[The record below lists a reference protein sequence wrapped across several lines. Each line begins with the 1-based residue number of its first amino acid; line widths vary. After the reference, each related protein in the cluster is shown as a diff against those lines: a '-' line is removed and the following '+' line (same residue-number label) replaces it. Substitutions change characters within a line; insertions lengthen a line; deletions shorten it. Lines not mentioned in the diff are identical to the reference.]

1 MIGVERLRF
10 EFAGAPVFDGLDLDV
25 PAGTVTALVGPSG
38 CGKST
43 LLRIV
48 AGLLSPT
55 AGAVHVPDPTP
66 GRGVGLVFQDPRL
79 LPWMTVRQNL
89 AFAREAA
96 GVDGEVGP
104 LLDLVGLGHAL
115 DLKPAQLSGGMA
127 QRVALVRTLQ
137 LRPRVLLL
145 DEPFAA
151 VDPLLREGLQ
161 SSLQALLAAADT
173 TTVVVT
179 HDVGEAL
186 VLGDRVVVLAGRPAG
201 IRTAIDVREPRPRGE
216 AFRLSP
222 GFLALEREVRAAL
235 ADGASA
241 R

>member
-1 MIGVERLRF
+1 MIAVQGLRF
-10 EFAGAPVFDGLDLDV
+10 EYGGAPLFAGFDLEV
-25 PAGTVTALVGPSG
+25 PAGSVTVLVGPSG

-43 LLRIV
+43 LLRLV
-48 AGLLSPT
+48 AGLLTPT
-55 AGAVHVPDPTP
+55 AGSVRVPDPSP

-79 LPWMTVRQNL
+79 LPWMTVRENL

-96 GVDGEVGP
+96 GVTGDPGP
-104 LLDLVGLGHAL
+104 LLELVGLGHAL

-161 SSLQALLAAADT
+161 ASLQTLLAEADT
-173 TTVVVT
+173 TTLVVT

-201 IRTAIDVREPRPRGE
+201 IRVSVEVPAARPRGE
-216 AFRLSP
+216 AFRLSDA
-222 GFLALEREVRAAL
+222 FLHHQAAVRRAL
-235 ADGASA
+235 AV
-241 R
+241 